1 MIKHIVLLK
10 FYDEAGGMKKSDNI
24 TRLRKKLDELP
35 DKIDVVLDFETGLN
49 VTESEH
55 AYDLGLQ
62 CTFVSADELDE
73 YRNHPE
79 HNAVLDLL
87 NLVVEKKV
95 FVDYEY

>member
-10 FYDEAGGMKKSDNI
+10 FYEEAGGMPKKDNI
-24 TRLRKKLDELP
+24 ARLKQALDELP
-35 DKIDVVLDFETGLN
+35 EKIDVVLDFETGIN

-55 AYDLGLQ
+55 ACDLALQ
-62 CTFVSADELDE
+62 CTFVSPDELEE
-73 YRNHPE
+73 YRNHPD
-79 HNAVLDLL
+79 HNAVLGLL